1 MFEHGLI
8 AETQAL
14 LSAGHGE
21 ALCALRAI
29 GYDEAMEL
37 IAGRLTRPAA
47 EARVGL
53 RTRQLAKRQRTWF
66 RHQTKTQMLDARLP
80 ADRLLA
86 QALALLRQG
95 GEPAARS

>member
-1 MFEHGLI
+1 MFSHGLLE
-8 AETQAL
+8 ETRAL
-14 LSAGHGE
+14 VEAGHRE
-21 ALCALRAI
+21 ALRALRAV
-29 GYDEAMEL
+29 GYDETLDLLEGA
-37 IAGRLTRPAA
+37 IDPSTA
-47 EARVGL
+47 EARIDH

-66 RHQTKTQMLDARLP
+66 RHQTKTQTLDARLP